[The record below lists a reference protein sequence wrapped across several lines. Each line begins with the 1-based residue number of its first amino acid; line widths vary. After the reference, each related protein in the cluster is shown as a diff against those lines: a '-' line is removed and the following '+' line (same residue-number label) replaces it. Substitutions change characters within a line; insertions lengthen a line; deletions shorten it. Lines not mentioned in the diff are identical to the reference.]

1 MVQSV
6 IDTVSG
12 IASKI
17 ASFLHFSAPDEGP
30 LSDYEKWMPD
40 FMKGLAGGIERNRKL
55 VENAVKDVASD
66 MVITPK
72 VNASGYGYT
81 DG

>member
-1 MVQSV
+1 
-6 IDTVSG
+6 
-12 IASKI
+12 
-17 ASFLHFSAPDEGP
+17 
-30 LSDYEKWMPD
+30 
-40 FMKGLAGGIERNRKL
+40 MKGLAGGIERNRKL

-81 DG
+81 DELMAGGSMRI